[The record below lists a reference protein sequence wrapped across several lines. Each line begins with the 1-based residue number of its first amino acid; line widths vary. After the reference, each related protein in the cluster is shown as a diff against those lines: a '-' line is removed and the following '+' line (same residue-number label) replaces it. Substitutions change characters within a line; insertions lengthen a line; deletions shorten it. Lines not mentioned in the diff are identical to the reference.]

1 MGGETGGG
9 RKRERE
15 LVLAVAE
22 RRRTLIRYRVRDSA
36 VSRPF
41 RKLNHRP
48 HTLSLSLS
56 CSRSLSMFTIRRPTS
71 PSPSPPL
78 LRAFHAL
85 FKAIR
90 VKPGKG
96 DGEANRGRFRTS
108 LRISKIGIEKEGGE
122 GKIEPTR
129 FFFFPSIERGRGTR
143 VGDPTRH
150 LTPRPKRESRPPPLP
165 LLPFRRHAAGVV
177 SSNFAEWTRKEKAGG
192 EGGFLRIP
200 IFTGNVNSLGTV
212 LFSWREKTWAR
223 NTQRGR
229 SLLGRA
235 YYFGR

>member
-1 MGGETGGG
+1 MIWLNSKGTEMGGETEGG
-9 RKRERE
+9 RERERE

-41 RKLNHRP
+41 RKLNHPP

-56 CSRSLSMFTIRRPTS
+56 LSLFLSFSIDVYDPETDISLSLS
-71 PSPSPPL
+71 PLL

-150 LTPRPKRESRPPPLP
+150 LTPRPKRESRPPP
-165 LLPFRRHAAGVV
+165 PFPSSCFGDTRRV
-177 SSNFAEWTRKEKAGG
+177 SFRAISQSG
-192 EGGFLRIP
+192 
-200 IFTGNVNSLGTV
+200 
-212 LFSWREKTWAR
+212 
-223 NTQRGR
+223 RGR
-229 SLLGRA
+229 RKREGKGD
-235 YYFGR
+235 F

>member
-1 MGGETGGG
+1 MIWLNSKGTEMGGETEGG
-9 RKRERE
+9 RKRE

-56 CSRSLSMFTIRRPTS
+56 LSLSIDVYDPETDISLSLS
-71 PSPSPPL
+71 PLL

-96 DGEANRGRFRTS
+96 DAEANRGRFRTS

-165 LLPFRRHAAGVV
+165 SSCFGDTRRVSFRAISQSG
-177 SSNFAEWTRKEKAGG
+177 
-192 EGGFLRIP
+192 
-200 IFTGNVNSLGTV
+200 
-212 LFSWREKTWAR
+212 
-223 NTQRGR
+223 RGR
-229 SLLGRA
+229 RKREGKGD
-235 YYFGR
+235 F